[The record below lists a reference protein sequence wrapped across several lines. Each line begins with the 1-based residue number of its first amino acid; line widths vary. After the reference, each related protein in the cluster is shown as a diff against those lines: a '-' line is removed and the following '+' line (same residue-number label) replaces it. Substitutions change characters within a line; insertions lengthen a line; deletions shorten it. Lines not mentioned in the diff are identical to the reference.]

1 MKKLD
6 WYILKKFLGTFFFS
20 IILFTIISVV
30 VDASEKTDDFVKSGL
45 STKEIFTTYYAG
57 FVPYIIALL
66 FPLFVLIAV
75 IFFTSKMAG
84 RSEIIAMLASGMSLR
99 RMLRPFVIGGVIL
112 ALILL
117 VANDYIVPRAN
128 ELRTN
133 FESKY
138 VNNPNP
144 SYTNHSN
151 LFMRIDSFS
160 YCGIRYYDTITKSGN
175 GFFMQK
181 IKDNKVVFNM
191 RAESIIWDT
200 ATKNWRLNNVVE
212 REVND
217 MGEKL
222 TQVTRKNVNFNFQP
236 SDLQKDEYVKNRLT
250 TKELNRLVKME
261 KIRGSEGINDLMVE
275 QYRRR
280 ATPITVIILTLI
292 AAILA
297 SRKIR
302 GGSGVHLAAG
312 IMLGAVFILS
322 DRFSTIFS
330 AKGNLPPIIA
340 AWIPNIIF
348 GILTYY
354 LYRRAPK

>member
-45 STKEIFTTYYAG
+45 STREIFTTYYAG

-84 RSEIIAMLASGMSLR
+84 RSEIVAILASGVSLR
-99 RMLRPFVIGGVIL
+99 RILRPYLVGGILL
-112 ALILL
+112 ALLL
-117 VANDYIVPRAN
+117 LFANDYVVPRAN

-160 YCGIRYYDTITKSGN
+160 YCGIRYYDTISKSGN

-181 IKDNKVVFNM
+181 VKGNKVVFNM
-191 RAESIIWDT
+191 RAESIVWDT
-200 ATKNWRLNNVVE
+200 AKKNWRLNSVVE
-212 REVND
+212 REVGD

-222 TQVTRKNVNFNFQP
+222 TQIPHKNMNFNFVP
-236 SDLQKDEYVKNRLT
+236 SDLQKDEFVKNRLT

-261 KIRGSEGINDLMVE
+261 KLRGSEGINDLMVE

-280 ATPITVIILTLI
+280 ATPVTVIILTLI

-312 IMLGAVFILS
+312 IVIGAIFILS

-330 AKGNLPPIIA
+330 AKGSLPPIVA
-340 AWIPNIIF
+340 AWIPNVIF
-348 GILTYY
+348 GALTFY
-354 LYRRAPK
+354 LYRKSPK